1 LNRDKRAA
9 YEQLYKG
16 IDELRRKYGE
26 MPSARLHHAIVLVD
40 FTFKAPY
47 RSDN

>member
-1 LNRDKRAA
+1 MSCAGNMAR
-9 YEQLYKG
+9 
-16 IDELRRKYGE
+16 

-47 RSDN
+47 CSDN